1 MDDLLVSS
9 CKQRGLIWAC
19 TVVGP
24 LFILVYYC
32 GVLMVTYRD
41 NRLVMK
47 GNRVVN
53 TAF

>member
-19 TVVGP
+19 TIVGL

-41 NRLVMK
+41 NHLVMK
-47 GNRVVN
+47 ENRVVN
-53 TAF
+53 IAF